1 LRIVNID
8 IGNELKFE
16 RKGKKIARRE
26 EQRAKGPH
34 LDKARKAIE
43 ERK

>member
-1 LRIVNID
+1 M
-8 IGNELKFE
+8 LKFE
-16 RKGKKIARRE
+16 RKGKKKIARRE

-34 LDKARKAIE
+34 LNKARKAIE